1 MLPNDTYETL
11 SSSAVGVSSAK
22 VTLWPAEAFDCALC
36 SSSAA
41 NFLEEAAM
49 RSQKAS
55 MSAFRRATSTCSPA
69 FEHSPELKSTPA
81 ASSCQ
86 WLNAPLC
93 QVPTYRRV
101 VLAGS
106 ETEMVS
112 IRPERLRAHTP
123 PRLTSTFATFP
134 PTQSWA
140 NVQTSVT
147 ARARR
152 GCQRIATESE
162 GSEGMS

>member
-1 MLPNDTYETL
+1 MPDIEDEKLQ
-11 SSSAVGVSSAK
+11 AGA
-22 VTLWPAEAFDCALC
+22 
-36 SSSAA
+36 
-41 NFLEEAAM
+41 
-49 RSQKAS
+49 
-55 MSAFRRATSTCSPA
+55 RA
-69 FEHSPELKSTPA
+69 PA

-93 QVPTYRRV
+93 QVPTCRRV

-134 PTQSWA
+134 PTQS
-140 NVQTSVT
+140 
-147 ARARR
+147 
-152 GCQRIATESE
+152 
-162 GSEGMS
+162 